1 MQDVGST
8 TTIVVEMLK
17 AANVPI
23 TDAEATL
30 FAIGIHADTG
40 PSGRLPRGAHA
51 HVSLRRTY
59 HRPLPP

>member
-40 PSGRLPRGAHA
+40 PSGNHLSTFVYP
-51 HVSLRRTY
+51 
-59 HRPLPP
+59 

>member
-17 AANVPI
+17 AANVHI

-40 PSGRLPRGAHA
+40 MSRYK
-51 HVSLRRTY
+51 SLS
-59 HRPLPP
+59 